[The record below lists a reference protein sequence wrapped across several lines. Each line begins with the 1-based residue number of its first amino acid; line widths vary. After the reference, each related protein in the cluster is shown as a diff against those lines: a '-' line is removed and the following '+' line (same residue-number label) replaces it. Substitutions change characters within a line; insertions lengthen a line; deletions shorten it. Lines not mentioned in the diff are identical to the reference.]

1 MRISDWSSDVCSSDL
16 FLQGRDIKSCARF
29 KATTDQ
35 LRAQEVIGS
44 SSDACIFHQQRH
56 LISISRR
63 SSCIFI
69 TAHFVLF
76 GKGDFKR
83 PARQSTPVPRRCPRP
98 TFPPG
103 GKTFPHQLGRASVRE
118 RVFTD

>member
-35 LRAQEVIGS
+35 LRAQEVIVS

-83 PARQSTPVPRRCPRP
+83 PPSQSPPVPRRCKSP

-103 GKTFPHQLGRASVRE
+103 GKPFPHPGGCSANRFRL
-118 RVFTD
+118 